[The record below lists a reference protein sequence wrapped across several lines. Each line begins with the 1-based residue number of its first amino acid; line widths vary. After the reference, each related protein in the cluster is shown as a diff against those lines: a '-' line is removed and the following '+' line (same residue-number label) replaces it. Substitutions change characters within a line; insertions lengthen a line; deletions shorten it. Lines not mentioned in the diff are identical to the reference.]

1 MVSPVYMEESVP
13 PSFSYSARGTESAN
27 RLVASFGYLCSRG
40 ARKFVRAGIER
51 CDLEQVAAIG
61 LIKASRRYDRA
72 TGTPFEAYAW
82 LMIVGELGHYVRDHD
97 YPVRIPRGLLAL
109 ERNVLKAQ
117 DELAGRL
124 RRSPTDAEIGA
135 ELALPAATVARARAL
150 RGAQLPVRYDDV
162 EPETAA
168 RENALAN
175 EDRMALA
182 SAFAALG
189 TLERRVVGGMYLL
202 GLTQSQ
208 LARTLD
214 LPPKRVSR
222 IHLGALARMRRAW
235 PA

>member
-1 MVSPVYMEESVP
+1 MVSPVYLEESVP
-13 PSFSYSARGTESAN
+13 PSFSYASRGIESAN

-40 ARKFVRAGIER
+40 ARKLER

-82 LMIVGELGHYVRDHD
+82 LMIVGELGHYVRDYD

-109 ERNVLKAQ
+109 ERDVMKTQ
-117 DELAGRL
+117 DELAYRL

-135 ELALPAATVARARAL
+135 ELTVTPAAVASARAL
-150 RGAQLPVRYDDV
+150 RAAQRPLRYDDV
-162 EPETAA
+162 VSETAA
-168 RENALAN
+168 SEDALAR

-189 TLERRVVGGMYLL
+189 TLERRIVGGMYLL

-208 LARTLD
+208 LARTLG

-235 PA
+235 PV